1 MNNYQIPPPIQKVVV
16 DASVEHSLFS
26 KVFLWMAG
34 ALAVTALA
42 ALATTGTSLQMMF
55 VTNPMLL
62 WGAII
67 VELGLVIVLSARINK
82 MSFATAAVVMILYS
96 LLNGVTLSLI
106 FLIYTAASIVKTF
119 FIAAGMF
126 GVMALIGATTKRNIG
141 AWSRYLYMVLIGL
154 IIAIVVNIFFKSSMM
169 DWIISGVA
177 VVLFTILTAVDTN
190 RIKRV
195 LAEMSQNGADT
206 ATLNKVAL
214 LGSLTL
220 YLDFINLFIYL
231 LRFVGS
237 RN

>member
-67 VELGLVIVLSARINK
+67 LELGLVIVLSARINK